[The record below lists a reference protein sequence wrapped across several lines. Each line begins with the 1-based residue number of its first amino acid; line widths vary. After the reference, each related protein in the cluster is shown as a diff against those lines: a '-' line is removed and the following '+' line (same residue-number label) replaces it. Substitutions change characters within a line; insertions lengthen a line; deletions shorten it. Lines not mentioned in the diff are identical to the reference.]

1 MKEANNC
8 EWQMWDV
15 SLTAN
20 ELERM
25 LLSLKNP
32 PSLQEETEDAKDMK
46 NNSISPSEEWS
57 HGCQHV
63 ALVNVDLTAE
73 SLQQIVDKWIETHAA
88 EKVLSVC
95 LDDNA
100 LGEKAAGAVC
110 KFVANA
116 PLLRARNFG
125 LTPQPHEL
133 SLQNVGMTD
142 AFLSRLI
149 GRCAQLEK
157 NRKPLKASEQK
168 SINSIDAR
176 NNGLLTYRASLSLSA
191 GKRFLPESL
200 TILTDLLPAASH
212 NSLS

>member
-1 MKEANNC
+1 MKEASSC

-32 PSLQEETEDAKDMK
+32 PSLQEEAENAEDIK
-46 NNSISPSEEWS
+46 NNSISPSEDWS
-57 HGCQHV
+57 HECQHV

-73 SLQQIVDKWIETHAA
+73 SLQQIVDKWIETRAV
-88 EKVLSVC
+88 EKVFSVC

-110 KFVANA
+110 KFLANA
-116 PLLRARNFG
+116 PLLRARNFR
-125 LTPQPHEL
+125 LTPQPH
-133 SLQNVGMTD
+133 
-142 AFLSRLI
+142 ALI
-149 GRCAQLEK
+149 
-157 NRKPLKASEQK
+157 NFPLLFSVLHLF
-168 SINSIDAR
+168 SSSGT
-176 NNGLLTYRASLSLSA
+176 GLLTYRASLSLSA

-200 TILTDLLPAASH
+200 TILTDLLPADSH